1 MRYIVFFILL
11 LIGFHA
17 GLAQQNPF
25 RRPASAGTDTVDL
38 SRKSPP
44 EMPVK
49 KNNSGKRLWKLV
61 PFGRELLSTQRS
73 LSGKLSSTLR
83 AIKADPGP
91 VTIAV
96 LLFFAFLYGIIHSLG
111 PGHAKT
117 LFISHGLSRA
127 SPIRANWIG
136 GAVFSITH
144 TGSAIVLFLVFRMA
158 LGWKQSRS
166 DSFSQDMIMVSGILI
181 IAAGIIVIIS
191 SVLEKKAQYAAGTF
205 LRRSTGLIPV
215 AVIAGLAP
223 CPGAFLILTFSNII
237 GILPV
242 GIAAVAA
249 VSLGM
254 AITVSLAGIAGSS
267 IGNKLGDRGERRQTW
282 CIVGTVVRYLAA
294 GVIIAVG
301 LLMVT
306 G

>member
-1 MRYIVFFILL
+1 MKQTFFICLV
-11 LIGFHA
+11 LILSQSVFP
-17 GLAQQNPF
+17 QQNPF
-25 RRPASAGTDTVDL
+25 RRPAPVTTNSQ
-38 SRKSPP
+38 PP
-44 EMPVK
+44 PPGNTPEK
-49 KNNSGKRLWKLV
+49 TAKTNRSGNRLWKII
-61 PFGRELLSTQRS
+61 PFNREILSAQRA

-91 VTIAV
+91 GTVAI

-127 SPIRANWIG
+127 SPMRATWLG

-158 LGWKQSRS
+158 LGWKQGQS
-166 DSFSQDMIMVSGILI
+166 DVLSEKMVMVSGILI
-181 IAAGIIVIIS
+181 IAAGIIIVLS
-191 SVLEKKAQYAAGTF
+191 SVLEKRAQRTAGTF
-205 LRRSTGLIPV
+205 LLHSSGLIPV

-223 CPGAFLILTFSNII
+223 CPGAFLILTFSTVI

-249 VSLGM
+249 VSSGM
-254 AITVSLAGIAGSS
+254 AITVSLAGMAGSS
-267 IGNKLGDRGERRQTW
+267 IGKS
-282 CIVGTVVRYLAA
+282 VGNRNSHPVWHIAATGIRYGAA
-294 GVIIAVG
+294 GIIIAIG